1 MHTQPR
7 LKAHATVEHLSNFDE
22 DEVGQQPQQPRQPR
36 NDANELMTQRGGQ
49 KVKGLR

>member
-22 DEVGQQPQQPRQPR
+22 DEVGQQPRQPR